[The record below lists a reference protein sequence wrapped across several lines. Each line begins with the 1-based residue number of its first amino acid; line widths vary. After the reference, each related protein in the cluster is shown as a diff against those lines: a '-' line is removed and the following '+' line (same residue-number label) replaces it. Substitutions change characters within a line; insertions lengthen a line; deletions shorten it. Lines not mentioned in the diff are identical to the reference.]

1 MEVMKSLR
9 WILAIFSAW
18 TGTMAAQPA
27 GGASVVGTVVAVR
40 AEAGSLDLKRDEG
53 PVVTALFDAETAI
66 RRVAPGEKDLK
77 RAEAILASDIAAGD
91 RVLVS
96 FKPGTAEALRIVVMP
111 TAAIARRNESDR
123 LDWTE
128 RGVSGIVSSAGANRI
143 TLRMRSFQGEA
154 RATVTVDDKTVFR
167 RYAPDSV
174 KFSDA
179 RPSSLAE
186 VAASDQLRARGRKRG
201 DETAVHA
208 EEVVFGTFV
217 TKAGVIQAVN
227 PETNEIAITEL
238 GTNKRLTVAVTGDS
252 QLKELPDFSG
262 MSGGPGL
269 SGSPGGMT
277 GPPGAA
283 AGGALRGM
291 PDFSQMIERL
301 PATRIGNLKPGQT
314 ILVSSTKGVESD
326 RVTAI
331 MLLANAGMLIRM
343 ASTEPGRPG
352 MIWGTGGGSPMDA
365 GGMMGGIAGIE
376 LPGMIP

>member
-1 MEVMKSLR
+1 MEVMRSLP
-9 WILAIFSAW
+9 WILAICGAW

-27 GGASVVGTVVAVR
+27 GDASVVGTVVTVR
-40 AEAGSLDLKRDEG
+40 AEAGSLDLKADRG
-53 PVVTALFDAETAI
+53 SAVTALFGPETAI

-77 RAEAILASDIAAGD
+77 RAETILPSDIAAGD

-111 TAAIARRNESDR
+111 AVAIARRNESDR

-143 TLRMRSFQGEA
+143 ALRTRSFQGEA
-154 RATVTVDDKTVFR
+154 QATVTVGDKTVFR

-174 KFSDA
+174 KFADA
-179 RPSSLAE
+179 RPSNLAE
-186 VAASDQLRARGRKRG
+186 VAAGDQLRARGRKSEDG
-201 DETAVHA
+201 TAVQA

-227 PETNEIAITEL
+227 PETNEIAVTEL

-252 QLKELPDFSG
+252 QLKALPDFPG
-262 MSGGPGL
+262 MPGGPGL
-269 SGSPGGMT
+269 PEPSGGMM
-277 GPPGAA
+277 GSPGAA
-283 AGGALRGM
+283 AGGAPRGM
-291 PDFSQMIERL
+291 PDLSQMIERM
-301 PATRIGNLKPGQT
+301 PATRVADLKPGQT

-331 MLLANAGMLIRM
+331 TLLANAGMLIRM
-343 ASTEPGRPG
+343 AWAQPGQPA
-352 MIWGTGGGSPMDA
+352 MMGGA
-365 GGMMGGIAGIE
+365 GGMMGGIGGID